1 MINVKS
7 KPLKVSEVNQ
17 YIKRVFAGDW
27 LLSNMRVEGEISNFK
42 HHYSGHMYFSLKD
55 DRGKIKC
62 VMFKNDNKYIDFDIK
77 DGIKVVCTGYIS
89 IYEKEGDYQLYVKDI
104 EENGIG
110 NLFVAFEE
118 LKRKLEKEGLFDESS
133 KKKLPFFPKKIG
145 IVTSSTGAAIKDII
159 TVIKRRFPVANIIIY
174 PVLVQ
179 GEQAPEE
186 ICKGLKFLDEREDI
200 DVIITGRGGGSI
212 EELFAF
218 NDEAVARTIFAMNT
232 PVVSAVGHET
242 DFTIADFVADLR
254 APTPSAAAEI
264 VTPEL
269 DKLMEDLNN
278 KCSKLCSNINYLLS
292 NNSVKLSYIKRSL
305 DFNNP
310 VYQLR
315 EKVQELDNLF
325 KRLNIIMEKRI
336 EFSKG
341 KLTNLFNNL
350 NFLNP
355 ITSLNRG
362 YSIILDKN
370 ENMITTIEGISKNDE
385 LKLLLK
391 DGIINVKVI
400 NISKGEHYYDK

>member
-370 ENMITTIEGISKNDE
+370 ENMITTIESISKNDE